1 MLGQS
6 RHRRGQQ
13 LAILLPLAK
22 NVPAASKLGEGIY
35 WISGRIQVVTGPTY
49 QGVRSLFAA
58 RYKILVDETTLSSIF
73 IYISYCVRFSFLF
86 LELFRT
92 LRLWNFAPLGFRRPP
107 NYISLSRRRRL
118 LILLVF
124 SFAYAKPPFQ

>member
-22 NVPAASKLGEGIY
+22 NVPAASKLGEGID
-35 WISGRIQVVTGPTY
+35 WSGRIQVVTGPTY

-73 IYISYCVRFSFLF
+73 IYISYCLRFSLLF
-86 LELFRT
+86 FFYNSFEPF
-92 LRLWNFAPLGFRRPP
+92 GFG
-107 NYISLSRRRRL
+107 
-118 LILLVF
+118 ILLL
-124 SFAYAKPPFQ
+124 